1 MRPAGHI
8 EPRKRFKG
16 GPIRRAAAP
25 DQHQSPA
32 GSPTAPLSAIGLTHR
47 YRRRPAL
54 RAVDLVIDHPG
65 LIALV
70 GPNGAGKSTLM
81 KVWAGLER
89 PAAGQARV
97 YGVDPWRQRRRAIA
111 QLGYV
116 PQAPALYRSLTVM
129 QHLDLASTERD
140 GYDVAL
146 ARRYL
151 ADLAVPLSAK
161 GAELSGGQRAQVSLA
176 IALGTRARVLLL
188 DEPMASLD
196 PLARREFL
204 AVLTTAVSESG
215 ATALL
220 SSHVVSDIE
229 DACER
234 LVVLGEGQVLLDG
247 RISDLVAAHAVSA
260 TAARAPMGATH
271 VARFMARGHTKQELW
286 RLDGQGGVAPVDE
299 FRPATLEEV
308 VVGYLTLGRSGR

>member
-1 MRPAGHI
+1 VNPVVATDPALSATDL
-8 EPRKRFKG
+8 RKRF
-16 GPIRRAAAP
+16 RRTWAL
-25 DQHQSPA
+25 HGINLTIPA
-32 GSPTAPLSAIGLTHR
+32 GRIT
-47 YRRRPAL
+47 
-54 RAVDLVIDHPG
+54 
-65 LIALV
+65 ALV

-97 YGVDPWRQRRRAIA
+97 YGVDPWRQRRQAIA

-129 QHLDLASTERD
+129 QHLDLASSEREH
-140 GYDVAL
+140 YDVSL
-146 ARRYL
+146 ARGYL
-151 ADLAVPLSAK
+151 ADLAIPLRAK

-176 IALGTRARVLLL
+176 IALGARARVLLL

-204 AVLTTAVSESG
+204 GILVKAVRESG
-215 ATALL
+215 ATAVL

-229 DACER
+229 GVCER

-260 TAARAPMGATH
+260 TAVSTPAGATH
-271 VARFMARGHTKQELW
+271 VAGFMARGQTEQELW
-286 RLDGQGGVAPVDE
+286 RLDGSRGVGPIDPL
-299 FRPATLEEV
+299 RPATLEEV
-308 VVGYLTLGRSGR
+308 VVGYLALGRSGR